1 MIHTRISR
9 LFFLL
14 SIIVIGQIFCTKVA
28 AQKVDAS
35 KGDFLVSNMGDTL
48 YGKFKKKLFDEATF
62 IVNGEKIALDPT
74 QYSAYYTKHT
84 LFRSIQLSAATNPQ
98 WMECLENGRICLYQ
112 FIMQQ
117 NIRPGQLPMT
127 RVIWLAQK
135 KNGPVLNVNG
145 IMSTQDVAKNNVAA
159 LLADKPDLQKDFTQ
173 NPFTLKSVRYHIQ
186 QYNMH

>member
-1 MIHTRISR
+1 MNKRI
-9 LFFLL
+9 FVIPVLL
-14 SIIVIGQIFCTKVA
+14 ISQIFCKKVS

-35 KGDFLVSNMGDTL
+35 KGDFVVSNMGDTL
-48 YGKFKKKLFDEATF
+48 YGKFKKKLFDAATF
-62 IVNGEKIALDPT
+62 IVNGEKIELDPT

-84 LFRSIQLSAATNPQ
+84 LFRSIQLSTGTNPQ
-98 WMECLENGRICLYQ
+98 WMECLENGSICLYQ

-145 IMSTQDVAKNNVAA
+145 IMATVDVAKNNVAA
-159 LLADKPDLQKDFTQ
+159 LLADKPDIQKEFTE

-186 QYNMH
+186 QYNLH

>member
-1 MIHTRISR
+1 MRHIRINR
-9 LFFLL
+9 LVLILF
-14 SIIVIGQIFCTKVA
+14 IVLISEAFCTKIA

-35 KGDFLVSNMGDTL
+35 KGDFVVSGTGDTL
-48 YGKFKKKLFDEATF
+48 YGKFKKKLFDAATF
-62 IVNGEKIALDPT
+62 IVNGEKIELDPA
-74 QYSAYYTKHT
+74 QYAAYYTKHT
-84 LFRSIQLSAATNPQ
+84 LFRSIRLSPDTNPQ
-98 WMECLENGRICLYQ
+98 WMECLENGPICLYQ

-145 IMSTQDVAKNNVAA
+145 IMSTEDVAKNNVAA
-159 LLADKPDLQKDFTQ
+159 LLADKPDIQKDFSD

-186 QYNMH
+186 QYNLH